1 VIVQTAA
8 VIIHVIAIAAIAL
21 NNTAIYLM
29 VSHKLRE
36 CFKDNRIDHLLI
48 S

>member
-1 VIVQTAA
+1 MIVQTAA
-8 VIIHVIAIAAIAL
+8 VIIRVIAPAAIAL

-29 VSHKLRE
+29 LSHKLRE
-36 CFKDNRIDHLLI
+36 CFRDNRIDHLLI

>member
-1 VIVQTAA
+1 MIVKTAA
-8 VIIHVIAIAAIAL
+8 EIIRVIALAAIAL
-21 NNTAIYLM
+21 NKTAIYFM
-29 VSHKLRE
+29 ANHKLRE